1 MYLQKRMLKIIEE
14 KLGGQCI
21 FIGYL
26 EKCQRQALPS
36 DKSCFDFL
44 LYYMNAMYEF
54 EVDFEGDTLKYLD
67 HHKKTKD
74 ENISKST
81 FIGYSRRTYRE
92 VQRRH
97 SCKSNRNL
105 LSCNIKSKIK

>member
-54 EVDFEGDTLKYLD
+54 DVDFEGDTLKYLD
-67 HHKKTKD
+67 KTIECIAVYQKYYD
-74 ENISKST
+74 RNGC
-81 FIGYSRRTYRE
+81 IGLGLIIE
-92 VQRRH
+92 LPLPG
-97 SCKSNRNL
+97 L
-105 LSCNIKSKIK
+105 LLLK